1 MQSKLIRVLG
11 LVLGLALVQGLT
23 GCGSDESV
31 AAAPVPAK
39 PVPADVA
46 TVGADLA
53 APSTAK
59 GTAAADSA
67 AALADLAELA
77 PPDATTALGAELMPP
92 G

>member
-1 MQSKLIRVLG
+1 MQSKLIRVLS

-53 APSTAK
+53 APSTARVRQPPIRLPPWP
-59 GTAAADSA
+59 TW
-67 AALADLAELA
+67 LNWRHLTPRPRWA
-77 PPDATTALGAELMPP
+77 PS
-92 G
+92 